1 MAEVVRAR
9 PIEIAPSVRALLA
22 AFHEDTHR
30 KLALAP
36 IDSSPIFHAA
46 DGRLGRVDDDG
57 WISDLDADLDSGDGI
72 SAPTG
77 VHDEQTP

>member
-1 MAEVVRAR
+1 MAEAVRAR

-57 WISDLDADLDSGDGI
+57 WISDLDSGDEI
-72 SAPTG
+72 SAPTS
-77 VHDEQTP
+77 VHDEQSP